1 MDATLDD
8 SVEVLFDADLERLN
22 YPLGR
27 EELIPSEESNDKLG
41 DLNDP
46 PLITQHVADD
56 LLEGDYD
63 SDLEDVLGVDE
74 GAFIDD
80 KVD

>member
-1 MDATLDD
+1 MPIRSWGAH
-8 SVEVLFDADLERLN
+8 SK
-22 YPLGR
+22 
-27 EELIPSEESNDKLG
+27 SNDELG

-56 LLEGDYD
+56 FLEDYD
-63 SDLEDVLGVDE
+63 SDLEDVLGVEE